1 MKYAKWLGA
10 IIGWILFRNIWGG
23 IAGFI
28 IGSVIDETQVK
39 VFRKNSGTSSFS
51 HINNFTTSLLYLSA
65 AIMKSDG
72 SAMRSE
78 LDFVRRFFT
87 QQFGLEKANADI
99 LLLRD
104 ILKQE
109 ISVRE
114 VCLRIKQFMPFAS
127 RLQLIHYLFGL
138 STADGKLHP
147 NEVSMI
153 EQIGYYLEISLA
165 DVNSIKAMY
174 WRDEKSDYQILG
186 VEPSATDTE
195 IKKAYRKM
203 ASKFHPDKVAN
214 EGEDVQRAATER
226 FKKIQEAYDNIKK
239 KRGMN

>member
-10 IIGWILFRNIWGG
+10 IVGWILFRSIWGA
-23 IAGFI
+23 ITGFI
-28 IGSVIDETQVK
+28 IGSLIDEAQV
-39 VFRKNSGTSSFS
+39 RMYRRNSNASSFS
-51 HINNFTTSLLYLSA
+51 HIHDFTTSLLYLSA

-72 SAMRSE
+72 SALRSE

-87 QQFGLEKANADI
+87 HQFGHEKASADI
-99 LLLRD
+99 LTLRD

-109 ISVRE
+109 IPVKE
-114 VCLRIKQFMPFAS
+114 VCFRIKQFMPFAS

-138 STADGKLHP
+138 SAADGKLHP
-147 NEVSMI
+147 NEISMI
-153 EQIGYYLEISLA
+153 QQIAYYLGISFA

-174 WRDEKSDYQILG
+174 WHDDDSDYKVLG
-186 VEPSATDTE
+186 IKPSATDAE
-195 IKKAYRKM
+195 IKTAYRKM

-226 FKKIQEAYDNIKK
+226 FKKIQEAYENIKK